1 MGKESS
7 ADRWLKYVEICERAE
22 QLGIELKNNRIQALM
37 DVESADKKFD
47 LKLDEWLN
55 ADDLNFMCD
64 YRGIR
69 NNINRSEFPATDFGA
84 FIPQFAGEE

>member
-55 ADDLNFMCD
+55 ADWD
-64 YRGIR
+64 
-69 NNINRSEFPATDFGA
+69 
-84 FIPQFAGEE
+84 

>member
-1 MGKESS
+1 MK
-7 ADRWLKYVEICERAE
+7 DRFLKYVEICERVE
-22 QLGIELKNNRIQALM
+22 KFETDMKNERIQALM
-37 DVESADKKFD
+37 DIESADIKFN
-47 LKLDEWLN
+47 LRLDDWLN

-69 NNINRSEFPATDFGA
+69 ESINRNEFPATDFGS